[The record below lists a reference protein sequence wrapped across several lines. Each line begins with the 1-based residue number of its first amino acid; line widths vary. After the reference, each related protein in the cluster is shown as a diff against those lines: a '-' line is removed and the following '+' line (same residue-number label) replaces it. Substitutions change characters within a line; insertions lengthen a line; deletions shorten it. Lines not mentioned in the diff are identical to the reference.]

1 MKLYKYILSA
11 VLCLLSASAFAQS
24 ARISGNVSDD
34 LGPMMMVNVV
44 EVDKD
49 NRIVEHA
56 VTDFDGNFSMIVK
69 NTKDKLKIS
78 YVGYKEQVLEIGTRT
93 VFNIK
98 MKDDNQIDE
107 VVIEGRKRSETNGL
121 DILDREVSVAKQT
134 FNMSEMEGLS
144 FASVDEALQG
154 QIAGLDIVF
163 NSGDL
168 GSGTQMRLRGTS
180 TINGNAEP
188 LIVVNDNIFEIPE
201 NQENFDFS
209 TANEESFA
217 QLLTV
222 NPDDI
227 ESIEVLK
234 DASAC
239 AIWGSRGANGVIMIK
254 TKRGTRGK
262 TRVSYSYRYSN
273 AWMPEGLKLLNGD
286 DYTMLLKES
295 HFNPKQSSTASNA
308 EELNYNPT
316 FAEYENFNNNTDWVE
331 AISKHGATHDHNI
344 NLTGGGDRA
353 TFRVSGGYYHQT
365 GTVIAQKLDRL
376 STRMALDYYVSDRI
390 KVSSD
395 FALTYTDNDQ
405 NYSGL
410 LGTAQ
415 VIMPNM
421 SIYAQDPQGNDTPE
435 YYIMRQNAS
444 DIFDK
449 NQKTYINPVAVGMQ
463 AWKNVKSYRITPQIS
478 LTYDLL
484 GLDYSET
491 RLKYYGMVYMDAA
504 TTSNSDYYPN
514 SLSTLGWL
522 DDSVNKSS
530 TSDDKSL
537 TFNTRHRL
545 NFTPYLG
552 EKHTLTMMG
561 EFEMNI
567 GNSSSQSASS
577 NGIPHGITSPT
588 TGTHLSGSSTGTGQ
602 WRSAN
607 MKFSGTYSF
616 MEGRYSATATLRRD
630 GSTKFGKAHKWG
642 NFPSLSLRWNIV
654 DEPWMKWSEKWLSML
669 SIRPGVGI
677 TGNQPNSEYLHYT
690 TYSNNGRYLDMT
702 AAAQGG
708 LRLTDLRWEQKK
720 EYNIGTDFGFLEDR
734 LTGDINIY
742 RNVTSDQLM
751 SGYSIPSSNGYSS
764 LSYKNS
770 GAVSNRGWELTI
782 NGNKFIKIGKD
793 FSMNCYVNVGQNFNQ
808 ILEMEE
814 SVLNNQNGDYN
825 FSNGSYLG
833 RIQVGNPLGSFYGF
847 KYNGVY
853 DYSYKNWEKAL
864 ADQNC
869 YTRPVQWDEDG
880 NVLKYGASC
889 PIAYDEEG
897 NVIYGANGKPLQ
909 MVFGYEEGTQKYA
922 FKGGD
927 AIYQD
932 INHDGNINELDIVY
946 LGNSNPAAQGGFGFT
961 FMYKRLQLKTQFTY
975 RVGVDV
981 VNEARMKVENM
992 YTNDNQSIA
1001 VNWRW
1006 RKEGDDI
1013 VRSLEGTSTDGT
1025 GLDLH
1030 SMEMPRALYNTGY
1043 NWLGSDRYVED
1054 ASYVRFSYLQL
1065 SYNFD
1070 ASKLKKY
1077 RLNSL
1082 YLAGSANNLFVWSNY
1097 TGLDPE
1103 ISVGGWGCAKDTS
1116 KTPRSKSFTLAL
1128 TVGF

>member
-11 VLCLLSASAFAQS
+11 VLCLMATGAFAQS
-24 ARISGNVSDD
+24 SRITGNVSDD
-34 LGPMMMVNVV
+34 LGPMMAVNVV
-44 EVDKD
+44 EIDKD

-56 VTDFDGNFSMIVK
+56 TTDFDGNFSMIVK
-69 NTKDKLKIS
+69 NTKNKLKVS
-78 YVGYKEQVLEIGTRT
+78 YVGYKEVVLEIGTRT

-98 MKDDNQIDE
+98 MKDDNQLDVVE
-107 VVIEGRKRSETNGL
+107 VVAKKRSETNGL
-121 DILDREVSVAKQT
+121 DILEREVSVAKQT

-222 NPDDI
+222 NPEDI

-254 TKRGTRGK
+254 TKRGSRGK
-262 TRVSYSYRYSN
+262 TRVTYSYRYSN
-273 AWMPEGLKLLNGD
+273 SWMPEGLNLLNGD
-286 DYTMLLKES
+286 DYTMLLKEE

-316 FAEYENFNNNTDWVE
+316 FAEYENFNNNTDWVS
-331 AISKHGATHDHNI
+331 AISKHGTTDDHNI

-353 TFRVSGGYYHQT
+353 TFRISGGYYHQT
-365 GTVIAQKLDRL
+365 GSVIAQKLDRL

-395 FALTYTDNDQ
+395 FSLTYTDNDQ
-405 NYSGL
+405 NYDGL
-410 LGTAQ
+410 LATAQ
-415 VIMPNM
+415 LIMPNM
-421 SIYAQDPQGNDTPE
+421 SIYAQDPFGEDTKE
-435 YYIMRQNAS
+435 YYIMRQDATN
-444 DIFDK
+444 IFNG
-449 NQKTYINPVAVGMQ
+449 NQKNYINPVAVGNE
-463 AWKNVKSYRITPQIS
+463 AWRNVKSYRITPQIS
-478 LTYDLL
+478 LTYDLM

-504 TTSNSDYYPN
+504 TTSTGTYYPA
-514 SLSTLGWL
+514 SLSTTTWL
-522 DDSVNKSS
+522 NSNKNSSS
-530 TSDDKSL
+530 TTDNKSL

-545 NFTPYLG
+545 TFTPHFEN
-552 EKHTLTMMG
+552 EKHYLTMMG
-561 EFEMNI
+561 EFEVSL
-567 GNSSSQSASS
+567 GNSSSQYAASY
-577 NGIPHGITSPT
+577 GIPAGITSPT
-588 TGTHLSGSSTGTGQ
+588 TGTYLSGSSTGTGQ
-602 WRSAN
+602 WRNAN
-607 MKFSGTYSF
+607 MKFSTTYSY

-642 NFPSLSLRWNIV
+642 YFPGLSLRWNIV
-654 DEPWMKWSEKWLSML
+654 DEPFMKWSEKWLSML
-669 SIRPGVGI
+669 SVRPGFGI
-677 TGNQPNSEYLHYT
+677 TGNQPGSEYLHYT
-690 TYSNNGRYLDMT
+690 TYSDAGKYLDMT
-702 AAAQGG
+702 ASAQGG
-708 LRLTDLRWEQKK
+708 LRLTDLRWEKK
-720 EYNIGTDFGFLEDR
+720 TEYNIGTDFGFMEDR
-734 LTGDINIY
+734 LTGNLNFY

-751 SGYSIPSSNGYSS
+751 GGYAIPSANGYST

-770 GAVSNRGWELTI
+770 GSVSNRGWELTI

-793 FSMNCYVNVGQNFNQ
+793 FSMNCYVNVGQNFNR

-814 SVLNNQNGDYN
+814 SILNTQNGDYN
-825 FSNGSYLG
+825 FANGSYLG

-853 DYSYKNWEKAL
+853 EYSYKNWEKAI
-864 ADQNC
+864 ADENC
-869 YTRPVQWDEDG
+869 YNRPIVWDEETG
-880 NVLKYGASC
+880 EVLKYGASC

-897 NVIYGANGKPLQ
+897 NIIYGANGKPLQ
-909 MVFGYEEGTQKYA
+909 MVFGYEEGSSLYS
-922 FKGGD
+922 FRGGD

-975 RVGVDV
+975 RYGVDV
-981 VNEARMKVENM
+981 VNAARMNVENM
-992 YTNDNQSIA
+992 YTNNNQSIA

-1006 RKEGDDI
+1006 RKEGDQ
-1013 VRSLEGTSTDGT
+1013 TQ
-1025 GLDLH
+1025 
-1030 SMEMPRALYNTGY
+1030 MPRALYNTGY
-1043 NWLGSDRYVED
+1043 NWLGCDRYVED

-1065 SYNFD
+1065 AYTFD
-1070 ASKLKKY
+1070 PAKLKKVGI
-1077 RLNSL
+1077 NSL
-1082 YLAGSANNLFVWSNY
+1082 YLSGSANNLWFWSKY
-1097 TGLDPE
+1097 TGVDPE
-1103 ISVGGWGCAKDTS
+1103 VSVGGWGCATDNA

-1128 TVGF
+1128 TIGF